1 MLLRLLNYVTGTL
14 KDVVKMVTIPW
25 NPDSESI
32 TVTTNSEAR
41 SEETVSLSFLDEN
54 ASLYYTGGVFIGF
67 YAQIKYRIRYCN
79 RDDTP
84 FSVTLPTEIEKT
96 WTFTYNYMDKRVVL
110 HCNGVRVVNFVLSDS
125 ACDGRSDWREIW
137 EQKITL
143 ITFYFKD
150 TASDSYCI
158 SSNTGNYKGCY

>member
-32 TVTTNSEAR
+32 TVTTNSEAG
-41 SEETVSLSFLDEN
+41 SKEHVFVYLFD
-54 ASLYYTGGVFIGF
+54 AGGGYTGGVFIGF
-67 YAQIKYRIRYCN
+67 YAQIQFYIGGCN
-79 RDDTP
+79 TGNAP
-84 FSVTLPTEIEKT
+84 FSATLPTEIEKT

-125 ACDGRSDWREIW
+125 ACDSSGWREKW
-137 EQKITL
+137 ERKPTL
-143 ITFYFKD
+143 IEFASTD